1 MSDDKKVRLSL
12 TDEDMVTSPRLSR
25 RTLLAGVGIALGTV
39 ALAGRS
45 AMAEEKDKADA
56 EADKGDAE
64 DDKDKGDAE
73 DDKDKGDA
81 EDKDKADAEDKD
93 KADAE
98 ADKGEAER
106 DAD

>member
-12 TDEDMVTSPRLSR
+12 TDEDMVTSPILSR

-64 DDKDKGDAE
+64 DKDKADAE
-73 DDKDKGDA
+73 DKDKGDA
-81 EDKDKADAEDKD
+81 EDKDKGDAEDDKD

>member
-1 MSDDKKVRLSL
+1 MAEDKKVRLTL
-12 TDEDMVTSPRLSR
+12 KDEDMVTSPKLTR
-25 RTLLAGVGIALGTV
+25 RSLLAGAGIALGTV

-45 AMAEEKDKADA
+45 AMAEEKDNTDAETDKGDAEDDKDKADA

-64 DDKDKGDAE
+64 DDKDKV
-73 DDKDKGDA
+73 
-81 EDKDKADAEDKD
+81 DAEDKD

-98 ADKGEAER
+98 ADTGEAER